1 MRELLEQFSGYAVI
15 DILLMAMIIY
25 QLFMFIRGTRAAQMV
40 TGMMLIVGAVY
51 AFSQLYPLTTFN
63 WMMSKFYSSFIIILV
78 ILFQEDIRMMLSR
91 MGKKSFLAA
100 TETFSSK
107 QILDEVTRAAA
118 ALASKRIGALIV
130 LERNIIL
137 SRYVDVG
144 ILLDSRVSKEIL
156 VSIFHPSSP
165 IHDGA
170 VIIQQGRIAAAGCFL
185 PLTRDEDTDPNLG
198 TRHRAGI
205 GISQVTDALVVL
217 VSEEGGSVSLVV
229 DGQVSRGLDVK
240 ELRKAL
246 RNLLT
251 SSEEQNAPR
260 SSQTTARR
268 GNWSIINRMKI
279 FGSGQRK

>member
-1 MRELLEQFSGYAVI
+1 MNELFEQFSGYAVV
-15 DILLMAMIIY
+15 DILLMATIIY

-40 TGMMLIVGAVY
+40 TGMLLIVGAVY
-51 AFSQLYPLTTFN
+51 AFAQLYPLTTFN

-91 MGKKSFLAA
+91 MGKKSFLA
-100 TETFSSK
+100 TNEPFSSK

-137 SRYVDVG
+137 SRYVDIG
-144 ILLDSRVSKEIL
+144 ILLDARVSKEIL
-156 VSIFHPSSP
+156 VSVFHPSSP

-170 VIIQQGRIAAAGCFL
+170 VIIQQGRLAAAGCFL
-185 PLTRDEDTDPNLG
+185 PLTRDEDLDPNLG
-198 TRHRAGI
+198 TRHRAAI

-217 VSEEGGSVSLVV
+217 VSEEAGSVALVV

-246 RNLLT
+246 RNLLSGT
-251 SSEEQNAPR
+251 ESEHAE
-260 SSQTTARR
+260 RR
-268 GNWSIINRMKI
+268 RRRGKSFGNWSFINRMKI
-279 FGSGQRK
+279 FGSGSRK